1 MHVVIISGAARV
13 QSMSN
18 TAKIINAFCEGLK
31 RSNNTW
37 EVWYLSNRRQW
48 ESASDAF
55 MKNEHILFALPLY
68 VENVP
73 GILLEFLTGLQPKTQ
88 CGTCISFLL
97 QGGFPEVSQGR
108 CCEEFLK
115 MLPKQ
120 LGCEYGGTFIKGDMF
135 GLGLLGETMK
145 KKLLQP
151 FVEIGQQFGVC
162 GYFSPEI
169 IADFSVPE
177 YLSEKQIRMTNGPFK
192 YVQKLIMT
200 CIARRLGCTGNL
212 AAKPFSEK

>member
-120 LGCEYGGTFIKGDMF
+120 LGCEY
-135 GLGLLGETMK
+135 
-145 KKLLQP
+145 
-151 FVEIGQQFGVC
+151 
-162 GYFSPEI
+162 
-169 IADFSVPE
+169 
-177 YLSEKQIRMTNGPFK
+177 LSEKQIRMTNGPFK